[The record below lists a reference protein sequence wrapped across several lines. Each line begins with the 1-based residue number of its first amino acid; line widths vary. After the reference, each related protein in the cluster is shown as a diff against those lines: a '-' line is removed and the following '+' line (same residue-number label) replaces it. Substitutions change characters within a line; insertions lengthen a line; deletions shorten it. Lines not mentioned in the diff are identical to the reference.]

1 MMSGLAVFPGARQLT
16 FTCATQLVPAQRVQ
30 ILGTRGRLE
39 IEIPFNAPAD
49 AATRITVDDGRD
61 LQGGGREAIE
71 VPPSNP
77 YTRQG
82 DAFSRAVLGEAPLP
96 WGMADAVL
104 NMRVIDAFFRSGRSE
119 RWERP

>member
-1 MMSGLAVFPGARQLT
+1 M
-16 FTCATQLVPAQRVQ
+16 Q
-30 ILGTRGRLE
+30 ILGTHGRLE

-49 AATRITVDDGRD
+49 AATRLTLDDGRD
-61 LQGGGREAIE
+61 LKGGGREVIDL
-71 VPPSNP
+71 PPSNQ

-82 DAFSRAVLGEAPLP
+82 DSFSLAVLGETPLP
-96 WGMADAVL
+96 WGIADAVL